1 MAAVMRA
8 VGAGDGL
15 EPLSFENGLP
25 DNSESR

>member
-1 MAAVMRA
+1 MRA